1 MMISPKEITMPMMMT
16 DDDDNDTGGVEYDDG
31 DENRCQMP
39 RKWDEGGGVW
49 CRPPRLNLRLEI
61 KPNQL
66 NQLFETFLRMFL
78 S

>member
-39 RKWDEGGGVW
+39 RK
-49 CRPPRLNLRLEI
+49 
-61 KPNQL
+61 
-66 NQLFETFLRMFL
+66 
-78 S
+78 